1 YYSVPAKTLQNTFG
15 KALQQVRVGLSAQNL
30 LTITDYYGYDP
41 EVSNFNTGNA
51 GGALTGGVD
60 LAPFPLAK
68 RFFFH
73 LNIGL

>member
-1 YYSVPAKTLQNTFG
+1 MFGNHVQNIRLG
-15 KALQQVRVGLSAQNL
+15 VSGQNL
-30 LTITDYYGYDP
+30 VTITDYYGYDP

-60 LAPFPLAK
+60 LTPFPMAK